1 MCGFIGYSSLLNKD
15 QKLYQDKFN
24 IYHDNMRHR
33 GPDYQEKIEI
43 INSNRKFN
51 LGFSRLSIQD
61 SSSNANKIFRN
72 ENFCLLFNG
81 ELYNKDFLIKKFF
94 NNKIFDTSTDTEVLF
109 ELLIN
114 FGISKLNE
122 IEGIFSFVFIDIKK
136 NIVYLTRDFT
146 GTKPLF
152 YSLIN
157 GEIFFSSEAW
167 FLYSINQKNLEYDAV
182 NFLLKIWISCR
193 KKNINKK
200 RI

>member
-1 MCGFIGYSSLLNKD
+1 
-15 QKLYQDKFN
+15 
-24 IYHDNMRHR
+24 MRHR

-72 ENFCLLFNG
+72 ENYCLLFNG
-81 ELYNKDFLIKKFF
+81 ELYNKDFLVKKFF

-114 FGISKLNE
+114 YGISRLDK

-136 NIVYLTRDFT
+136 YFLLNKSFT

-157 GEIFFSSEAW
+157 SENFF
-167 FLYSINQKNLEYDAV
+167 F
-182 NFLLKIWISCR
+182 F
-193 KKNINKK
+193 
-200 RI
+200 